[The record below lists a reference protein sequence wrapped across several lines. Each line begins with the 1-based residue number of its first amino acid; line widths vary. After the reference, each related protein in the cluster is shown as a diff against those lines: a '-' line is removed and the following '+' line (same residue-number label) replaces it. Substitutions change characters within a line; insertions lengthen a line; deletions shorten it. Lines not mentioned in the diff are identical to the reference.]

1 MFRRFVLAL
10 VASSALVTGAAP
22 LQAQT
27 LGTFVWQLQP
37 YCNRLTLTL
46 TTAPSGFLAVGADD
60 RCGAAAQAGVT
71 GAATFNPDGTVGL
84 ALTIG
89 AAADTTGIA
98 LTAVVSPATGQ
109 GTWRD
114 AAGNR
119 GTFALG
125 ANTPGLPSRPA
136 ATLPRDIADNWNGV
150 TDPCS
155 TTPATALTFCG
166 YAGGHWQHGAL
177 GLPGVQAWRDEQGRV
192 HLRGSLRRISS
203 FTPPL
208 FVLPP
213 SWIPA
218 RSTAFTVA
226 ASRPNQNLGTTA
238 LVIVYGK
245 DVPVY
250 AGMVVMQ
257 YQTDAADWALHLGE
271 IVFSVD
277 L

>member
-1 MFRRFVLAL
+1 MSRWFVMPLAVSLAL
-10 VASSALVTGAAP
+10 VAGAAR
-22 LQAQT
+22 LEAQT

-37 YCNRLTLTL
+37 YCNRLTVTL
-46 TTAPSGFLAVGADD
+46 TTTPSGFLAVGADD

-89 AAADTTGIA
+89 TAADATGVA

-125 ANTPGLPSRPA
+125 GNTPGLPARPS
-136 ATLPRDIADNWNGV
+136 ATPPRDIADNWASAV
-150 TDPCS
+150 DPCS
-155 TTPATALTFCG
+155 TTPATTLTFCG

-177 GLPGVQAWRDEQGRV
+177 GLSGVQAWRDEQGRV
-192 HLRGSLRRISS
+192 HLRGSLRRTSS

-226 ASRPNQNLGTTA
+226 AGRPNQNLGTTA
-238 LVIVYGK
+238 LVIVYGR

-250 AGMVVMQ
+250 AGMVLMQ
-257 YQTDAADWALHLGE
+257 YQADPADWALHLGE
-271 IVFSVD
+271 IVFTVD
-277 L
+277 R

>member
-1 MFRRFVLAL
+1 MCRRFVLSLAVSVAL
-10 VASSALVTGAAP
+10 VAGAAR
-22 LQAQT
+22 LEAQT

-37 YCNRLTLTL
+37 YCNRLTVTL
-46 TTAPSGFLAVGADD
+46 TTTPSGFLAVGADD

-71 GAATFNPDGTVGL
+71 GAATFNPDGSVGL

-89 AAADTTGIA
+89 AAAEATGVA

-114 AAGNR
+114 AAGNQ
-119 GTFALG
+119 GTFVLG
-125 ANTPGLPSRPA
+125 GTTPGLPARPS
-136 ATLPRDIADNWNGV
+136 ATPPRDIAASWAGAV
-150 TDPCS
+150 DPCY
-155 TTPATALTFCG
+155 TTPATTLTFCG

-192 HLRGSLRRISS
+192 HLRGSLRRTST
-203 FTPPL
+203 FVPPL

-271 IVFSVD
+271 IVFTVD
-277 L
+277 R